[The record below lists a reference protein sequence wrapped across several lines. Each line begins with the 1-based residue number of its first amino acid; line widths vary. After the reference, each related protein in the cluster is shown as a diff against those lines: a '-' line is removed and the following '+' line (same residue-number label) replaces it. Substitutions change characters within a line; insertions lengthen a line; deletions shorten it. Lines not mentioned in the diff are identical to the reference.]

1 MSQGK
6 TDFQPSK
13 HGVTQY
19 IENDEILIYANS
31 LPTDI
36 ENIF

>member
-19 IENDEILIYANS
+19 DEILIYANS

-36 ENIF
+36 RNIF